1 MYTCY
6 PQSMTKT
13 AKAVDSPRPVVAEP
27 EDVDAIALH
36 RVSFRHQDDNLQTK
50 GLSVG
55 DRITDGRYN
64 NASVSAMYATP
75 VGVIVELTYRDG
87 RGVTLLH
94 TGDTDAV
101 VA

>member
-1 MYTCY
+1 
-6 PQSMTKT
+6 MTKS
-13 AKAVDSPRPVVAEP
+13 AKAVEPAPVIQGP
-27 EDVDAIALH
+27 EDDGAAIALH

-75 VGVIVELTYRDG
+75 VGVIVDLTYPDG

-101 VA
+101 LA

>member
-1 MYTCY
+1 
-6 PQSMTKT
+6 MTKT
-13 AKAVDSPRPVVAEP
+13 AKAAEPAPVIREP
-27 EDVDAIALH
+27 EDAGTEAIALH

-75 VGVIVELTYRDG
+75 VGVIVELTYPDG